1 MADSSGV
8 AILTSGGD
16 APGMNAAVRAV
27 IRYLT
32 HYNRPVFCVMEGY
45 AGLCAGGEQIK
56 EMKWK
61 DALGIL
67 SKGGTMIG
75 TARCPAFRTRD
86 GRMAAAKNLVD
97 RKINSLVVIG
107 GDGSLTGASIF
118 KTEWPDLVTELL
130 NEDRIDAGSAEVC
143 SHLNIVGIVGSID
156 NDLCGTD
163 MTIGTDT
170 ALHRIVD
177 AIDCLASTASS
188 HMRTFIVEVMGRHCG
203 YLALISAIAVSCD
216 WVFIPEAPPE
226 TNWEEQIVVRMKKA
240 SNSSKRFGLIIIAEG
255 AVDCDGNAISA
266 GYVKQLLSSQGM
278 DVRTTVLGHV
288 QRGGRP
294 TAFDRALGSRLGCE
308 AAKVILEGN
317 RSGQEIDPCIISLNN
332 NQIVRLP
339 LMEAIRRTL
348 SVKECFESKDFL
360 KAQELRGPSF
370 AKKVETSKM
379 LSVLEVKPL
388 PEGSARSLNI
398 GVVFIGAPAPG
409 MNSGIRA
416 LVKIAAFHGDVVTVY
431 HEGVDGILS
440 DYYEVLSPEQCE
452 LWNLRGGCVP
462 GSTRTTITPSN
473 AEEVLSSFRKL
484 KLDSLVIFG
493 GFEAVQSCVNLCDI
507 APIPVYL
514 VPSTISNNVPGS
526 DFSIGCDTALNS
538 IVQAVDTIKQ
548 SAASTRKRV
557 FVIDVMGGNCG
568 YLAVVSGLASGADAV
583 YIPERPVNIDHL
595 QCDAYRVMDKIEQGT
610 SFLVLF
616 IYYV

>member
-1 MADSSGV
+1 MSEDSGV

-32 HYNRPVFCVMEGY
+32 HHHTPVFCVWEGY
-45 AGLCAGGEQIK
+45 EGLCSGGDHIK

-75 TARCPAFRTRD
+75 TARSAAFRTRD
-86 GRMAAAKNLVD
+86 GRKQAAGNLVN

-118 KTEWPDLVTELL
+118 KTEWPDLVRELL
-130 NEDRIDAGSAEVC
+130 EEEVISPENAQMC
-143 SHLNIVGIVGSID
+143 SYLNIAGMVGSID

-163 MTIGTDT
+163 MTIGTDS

-226 TNWEEQIVVRMKKA
+226 PQWEEHIVAKMQRA
-240 SNSSKRFGLIIIAEG
+240 SSSSKRFGLIIIAEG
-255 AVDCDGNAISA
+255 AADSDGKAISA
-266 GYVKQLLSSQGM
+266 EYVKKLLSSHGM

-294 TAFDRALGSRLGCE
+294 TAFDRTLGSRLGCE
-308 AAKVILEGN
+308 AAKMMLEGRN
-317 RSGQEIDPCIISLNN
+317 KEIDPCIISLKS
-332 NQIVRLP
+332 NQIIRLP
-339 LMEAIRRTL
+339 LMEAISRTL
-348 SVKECFESKDFL
+348 SVKECFKAKDFL

-370 AKKVETSKM
+370 AKKVEMSKM
-379 LSVLEVKPL
+379 LSVMEVRL
-388 PEGSARSLNI
+388 RPEEAEGRLNI

-409 MNSGIRA
+409 MNSGLRA
-416 LVKIAAFHGDVVTVY
+416 LIKIAAYHGNLVTVY

-440 DYYEVLSPEQCE
+440 GNYEVVSPEQCE

-462 GSTRTTITPSN
+462 GSTRTTINPRN
-473 AEEVLSSFRKL
+473 IEGVLSSL
-484 KLDSLVIFG
+484 TQLQLNCLVIFG
-493 GFEAVQSCVNLCDI
+493 GFEAVTSCINLGDQV
-507 APIPVYL
+507 PIPVYL

-526 DFSIGCDTALNS
+526 DFSVGCDTALNS
-538 IVQAVDTIKQ
+538 IVQSVDTIKQ

-557 FVIDVMGGNCG
+557 FIIDVMGGNCG

-583 YIPERPVNIDHL
+583 YIPELPVNIDGL
-595 QCDAYRVMDKIEQGT
+595 QCDAYRVMDKIAQG
-610 SFLVLF
+610 
-616 IYYV
+616 